1 MKYRFSLFLLLAF
14 SISIYAQKKVVN
26 GIEIEILKAKE
37 PSEFSTLMLRGI
49 KFDQSQYKYIM
60 VKCKVKS
67 IEENHARISAFA
79 LLDTVNKIRYRLGD
93 YLGYG
98 GMVGNPERNYF
109 RKTKSE
115 NKDYSSNL
123 PQYKSTEID
132 QFDKFNIAGYTNSE
146 IPVEFGT
153 KKNPDSSIVY
163 FGQTAYKNFKAELF
177 FIIPLTLKVS
187 TFSLY
192 YRDVNVGTVKIE

>member
-1 MKYRFSLFLLLAF
+1 MHK
-14 SISIYAQKKVVN
+14 KKVVN

-93 YLGYG
+93 YLGYAAI
-98 GMVGNPERNYF
+98 VGNPERNYF

-146 IPVEFGT
+146 IAVEFGT
-153 KKNPDSSIVY
+153 KKKS
-163 FGQTAYKNFKAELF
+163 
-177 FIIPLTLKVS
+177 
-187 TFSLY
+187 
-192 YRDVNVGTVKIE
+192 